1 MVDRFE
7 SRQST
12 SECALQVVTEP
23 DSAAWPCLLASRAR
37 RRPRLKKRRLLPSS
51 VKRLAAHASSGFFF
65 DGTIRPSKRLP
76 IAQLPA
82 TSHIKPA
89 ITGRAEHALPI
100 ITSLASCCRRR
111 LHLALSIAP
120 DAGAPHDLPAKPSEV
135 PRRLHAQPPAPGGVT
150 GLQGLEGPVEAA
162 REAASSG
169 AWSRHANTAAA
180 CPCDGRCSDRPH
192 AGRPPDPGRVG
203 RLLLL
208 L

>member
-1 MVDRFE
+1 MILHRPIIEQRNTQRRPIPTAGQMRPDSIDRSIWGPKRSAPTMVDGFE

-120 DAGAPHDLPAKPSEV
+120 DAGLRTTCKAFGGPSEAS
-135 PRRLHAQPPAPGGVT
+135 RAAPGASWSHW
-150 GLQGLEGPVEAA
+150 PA
-162 REAASSG
+162 R
-169 AWSRHANTAAA
+169 
-180 CPCDGRCSDRPH
+180 P
-192 AGRPPDPGRVG
+192 
-203 RLLLL
+203 
-208 L
+208 